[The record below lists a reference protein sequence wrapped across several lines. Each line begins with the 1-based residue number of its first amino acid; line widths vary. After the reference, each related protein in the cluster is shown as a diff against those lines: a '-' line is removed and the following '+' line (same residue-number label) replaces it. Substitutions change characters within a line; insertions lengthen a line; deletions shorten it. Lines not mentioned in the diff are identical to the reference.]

1 MKGGRKTYYSY
12 GNYYRSTAEVLYP
25 ETIEEIKSIL
35 LFAKTHRRKITL
47 AGSFHSF
54 DNQNSGSD
62 IVVSLK
68 RMNQISFNPKDYTIE
83 VGPGANWGNIL
94 KTAYKNYCI
103 PFTTITGSKP
113 TAGGTLSAHTN
124 SVYTPGCG
132 KEGKHCIE
140 FDLLTTNGELITCS
154 RTQNTDIFYGVIAGL
169 GLLGFITR
177 IKYQL
182 FHIGYPFKIEVS
194 GKIYT
199 DIEDIE
205 KRFNIR
211 QSKEFKTAD
220 DLGSQ
225 GSMFYFDGRTP
236 KFGVYNRKYVRIPS
250 LQSHF
255 SPYFILGIF
264 TMFVVRFFP
273 RYASKELARDEH
285 KPIHKK
291 RLLKGSEKV
300 YRGTIWADADYYYQ
314 KTMGWFIGL
323 FGKKPKLYQNSYFI
337 PNEGTK
343 ATEFTKKVCDLLL
356 AYNLHFGMFDIM
368 YIPKDEPFVL
378 SASRYT
384 DGFYINT
391 TFFDKI
397 NENDL
402 MKFYS
407 ELNDLCLEMGGKMNL
422 VKNLFISTGHLEKMY
437 GKEIGE
443 MIELKKKTDPDNLIQ
458 SNFFKEKFSSY
469 FR

>member
-1 MKGGRKTYYSY
+1 MKGRRKTYYSY
-12 GNYYRSTAEVLYP
+12 GNYYQSTADVLYP
-25 ETIEEIKSIL
+25 ENVDDIKSIL
-35 LFAKTHRRKITL
+35 SFARIHHRKITI

-62 IVVSLK
+62 LVVSLK
-68 RMNQISFNPKDYTIE
+68 RMNGIQFNASDHTIE

-94 KTAYKNYCI
+94 KTAYQHHCI

-140 FDLLTTNGELITCS
+140 LDLLTPSGELLTCS
-154 RTQNTDIFYGVIAGL
+154 RKQHSEIFYGVIAGL

-182 FHIGYPFKIEVS
+182 FYIGHPFKIEVS

-205 KRFNIR
+205 KRFDIR
-211 QSKEFKTAD
+211 QSAQYKTVD

-225 GSMFYFDGRTP
+225 GSMFYFDKGKP

-250 LQSHF
+250 PQSHF
-255 SPYFILGIF
+255 SPYFLLGIL

-273 RYASKELARDEH
+273 AYASKELANDEY

-300 YRGTIWADADYYYQ
+300 YRGTLWADTDYYYQ
-314 KTMGWFIGL
+314 KTIGWWFGL
-323 FGKKPKLYQNSYFI
+323 LGKKPRLYQNSYFI
-337 PNEGTK
+337 PNEGRNPTL
-343 ATEFTKKVCDLLL
+343 FTQQVCALLVKYRL
-356 AYNLHFGMFDIM
+356 DFGMFDIM
-368 YIPKDEPFVL
+368 YIPKDEPFIL

-391 TFFDKI
+391 TFFDKV
-397 NENDL
+397 NVDDL
-402 MKFYS
+402 MNFYA
-407 ELNDLCLEMGGKMNL
+407 ELNKLCFEMGGKMNL
-422 VKNLFISTGHLEKMY
+422 VKNLFITTDYLEKMY
-437 GKEIGE
+437 GKEILE

-458 SNFFKEKFSSY
+458 SNFFKEKFPNY
-469 FR
+469 FH